1 MGVVE
6 EHLMKV
12 TSKGQVTIPADIRN
26 LLGIEPGGEV
36 IFRVADGK
44 VEILPPSM
52 TLDEVYKSVPPIN
65 RPEDFEELRRIA
77 LDEHSEK
84 VLEEMKGQ

>member
-1 MGVVE
+1 MGTVK

-12 TSKGQVTIPADIRN
+12 TSKGQVTIPSEIRK

-36 IFRVADGK
+36 IFRVADGR
-44 VEILPPSM
+44 VEILPSPM

-65 RPEDFEELRRIA
+65 RPEDFKELRRVA

-84 VLEEMKGQ
+84 LLEEMKER